1 MMKPK
6 MTTRKEELPESQPEP
21 EHIQRLLQSPPGE
34 PGALIEFRIGPLPPP
49 NELQQ
54 YEKILPGFTDRSM
67 KIIEDEQRAQTNV
80 QNQMLSNERLR
91 INWSG
96 VTTILA
102 IISGVVLAWLGYP
115 LPGVVFGLGGTL
127 FGTIRFIIRRFF
139 NGQG

>member
-1 MMKPK
+1 
-6 MTTRKEELPESQPEP
+6 MTTHKEDLPESQPES
-21 EHIQRLLQSPPGE
+21 ENIQRLLSSPPGE
-34 PGALIEFRIGPLPPP
+34 PGPLIELRIGPLPPP
-49 NELQQ
+49 NELRQ
-54 YEKILPGFTDRSM
+54 YEEILPGFADRNM
-67 KIIEDEQRAQTNV
+67 KIIEDEQKAQTNV

-96 VTTILA
+96 GITILA
-102 IISGVVLAWLGYP
+102 IISGVVLAGLGYP